1 MRTKLKYWA
10 KTEKARAAYVS
21 LNDELWGVLELRTLR
36 SLYPLSQD
44 IELDEAGVKEIV
56 ALLEKRV
63 WWLLCEYL
71 AQAEHSEYQCREYLK
86 RKDFHPNLI
95 QKAIALAKEKKLLD
109 DRRFSEI
116 LIQSLLDRGKSK
128 RYIIEKLYAHKI
140 PASLYEEL
148 LAEIVQPE
156 QVRDNLSEQMQKLLD
171 RYRNETPAKR
181 KEKVF
186 ASLYR
191 KGFELE
197 DIAAC
202 YAALRFAGDR

>member
-1 MRTKLKYWA
+1 MKLKYWA
-10 KTEKARAAYVS
+10 KTEKARTALVS
-21 LNDELWGVLELRTLR
+21 LNDELWGVLDLRTLR
-36 SLYPLSQD
+36 SLFPLSQET
-44 IELDEAGVKEIV
+44 ELDEAGEREFI
-56 ALLEKRV
+56 ALLEKRI

-86 RKDFHPNLI
+86 RKEFHPSLI
-95 QKAIALAKEKKLLD
+95 QKAIALAKKKKLID

-116 LIQSLLDRGKSK
+116 LIQSMIDRGKSK
-128 RYIIEKLYAHKI
+128 RYIMEKLYSHKI
-140 PASLYEEL
+140 PASLYEAL
-148 LAEIVQPE
+148 LEKIVQPE
-156 QVRDNLSEQMQKLLD
+156 QVKDNLSEQMQKLLD

-202 YAALRFAGDR
+202 FAALRGSGDR

>member
-1 MRTKLKYWA
+1 MKLKYWA
-10 KTEKARAAYVS
+10 KTEKARTALVS

-36 SLYPLSQD
+36 SLYPLSQEV
-44 IELDEAGVKEIV
+44 ELDEAGQREIV
-56 ALLEKRV
+56 SLLEKRV

-86 RKDFHPNLI
+86 RKEFHPSLI
-95 QKAIALAKEKKLLD
+95 QKAITLALEKKLID

-116 LIQSLLDRGKSK
+116 LIQSLIDRGKSK

-140 PASLYEEL
+140 PANLYETL
-148 LAEIVQPE
+148 LEMIVQPE
-156 QVRDNLSEQMQKLLD
+156 QVKDNINAQMQKLLD
-171 RYRNETPAKR
+171 RYRELPPAKR

-191 KGFELE
+191 KGFDLE
-197 DIAAC
+197 DIIS
-202 YAALRFAGDR
+202 RWQVAGDR